1 MDGTFPIPFKSQ
13 LHLHHG
19 GFAIYMVEF
28 TKAKTERF
36 SREETDLLVREVKA
50 HKQTIYGTSR
60 IPPKPPNNKTQ

>member
-19 GFAIYMVEF
+19 GFPIYMVEF

-50 HKQTIYGTSR
+50 SKRADHLR
-60 IPPKPPNNKTQ
+60 DKPDSTKAP